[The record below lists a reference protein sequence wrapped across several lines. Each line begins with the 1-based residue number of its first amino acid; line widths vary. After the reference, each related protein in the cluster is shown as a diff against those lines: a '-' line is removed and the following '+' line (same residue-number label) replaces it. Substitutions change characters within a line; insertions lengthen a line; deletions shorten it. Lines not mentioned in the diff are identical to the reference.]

1 MLVELKDLYRTPT
14 FVIQFSVGQF
24 EFLRK
29 PCFRFVFVIRIRIKV
44 LNKYLK
50 ILKSGL
56 LIISSTSFCT
66 KIRSGLIKQPFIK
79 NSVAVKK
86 TQAG

>member
-50 ILKSGL
+50 ILKSGKWPINYQFDFFL
-56 LIISSTSFCT
+56 HQN
-66 KIRSGLIKQPFIK
+66 KIRV
-79 NSVAVKK
+79 NK
-86 TQAG
+86 TTIY

>member
-50 ILKSGL
+50 IRADLQAPHL
-56 LIISSTSFCT
+56 TV
-66 KIRSGLIKQPFIK
+66 KQTYFI
-79 NSVAVKK
+79 NVAYSVFEK
-86 TQAG
+86 